1 MTWRVVVVVGLGVG
15 WIGVMLGL
23 FVDAWLSRR
32 RGARDATRGAMD
44 DAAAAGS
51 RHAGRLARSGDA
63 GGSLVTDRQQ

>member
-32 RGARDATRGAMD
+32 RGARDAA
-44 DAAAAGS
+44 
-51 RHAGRLARSGDA
+51 HARRDG
-63 GGSLVTDRQQ
+63 